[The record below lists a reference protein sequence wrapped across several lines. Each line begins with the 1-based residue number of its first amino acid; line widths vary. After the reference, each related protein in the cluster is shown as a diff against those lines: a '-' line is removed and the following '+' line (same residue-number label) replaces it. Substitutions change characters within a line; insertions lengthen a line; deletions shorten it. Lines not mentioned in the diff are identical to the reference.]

1 MSAKTVGLVAIGGMG
16 SPMMAPDVANAGTRV
31 HVLDLDRSASARR
44 PVIGAEP
51 KDSPWRGF

>member
-1 MSAKTVGLVAIGGMG
+1 MIAKSVGLAGIGGMG
-16 SPMMAPDVANAGTRV
+16 SPMMAPHAADAGTRV

-51 KDSPWRGF
+51 KDFPWRAV